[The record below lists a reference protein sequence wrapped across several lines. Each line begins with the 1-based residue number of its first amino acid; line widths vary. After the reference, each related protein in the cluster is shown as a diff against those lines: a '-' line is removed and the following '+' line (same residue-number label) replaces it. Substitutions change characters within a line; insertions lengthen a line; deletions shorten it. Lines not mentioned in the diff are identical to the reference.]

1 MVINNILQVL
11 KNKTFPS
18 RILKKLGEPCKV
30 MTLLKMKFLR
40 PFNRYPKFLL
50 LSYCHVILFFRYQI
64 LQTKWHNVQNKNEPE
79 TETKYRSK
87 NELKWERKNRL
98 DTHHKYKRNQILGI
112 VQSQRTQKHGN
123 V

>member
-1 MVINNILQVL
+1 MLL
-11 KNKTFPS
+11 SCDTFFQIPD
-18 RILKKLGEPCKV
+18 
-30 MTLLKMKFLR
+30 TADKMK
-40 PFNRYPKFLL
+40 
-50 LSYCHVILFFRYQI
+50 
-64 LQTKWHNVQNKNEPE
+64 HNVQNKNEPE